1 MRYWRN
7 PNFRNTIT
15 VEEAISSEAGGFIE
29 YIVDN
34 PSTLGIDTNS
44 ELYKFL
50 EYINNKFP
58 VNFGATR
65 NIIDEHIFSHHSIL
79 EMLPAFAYE
88 SINKDSSGNYIK
100 VVNMSAIAEEILNVL
115 ATNLYKYKTLLATTE
130 LDYNPIWNVDSEE
143 TSTEDR
149 GARQE
154 TTFHGEKL
162 TNYSTG
168 QQTNYHNEG
177 NKKET
182 DVIGSQTDTLVR
194 AEENN
199 TNGLNVPEGAQGNI
213 GKVETVTNY
222 NTQMDNVSDW
232 YYHDRSEKV
241 TQGYTEFHD
250 KSYGQNA
257 DGTNGD
263 VSVKGG
269 HTDTITQ
276 DAYQNTD
283 VLGNR
288 ADSETVN
295 PYNDTLNKNQ
305 YQDSIHIV
313 RQGNIGTKTSQS
325 MIKEEREIAKFNV
338 IKIIAKDIVKEIT
351 FGIYY

>member
-65 NIIDEHIFSHHSIL
+65 NVIDEYIFSHHSIL
-79 EMLPAFAYE
+79 EMLPMFAYE
-88 SINKDSSGNYIK
+88 SINKDSSGNYIN
-100 VVNMSAIAEEILNVL
+100 VVDMSAIAEEILNVL

-143 TSTEDR
+143 TSTENR

-154 TTFHGEKL
+154 STNHGAKTTTNTYASRNNSYTHGSEKETTKVPQITTTENKGAVQS
-162 TNYSTG
+162 TNGIQS
-168 QQTNYHNEG
+168 G
-177 NKKET
+177 NKTET
-182 DVIGSQTDTLVR
+182 I
-194 AEENN
+194 
-199 TNGLNVPEGAQGNI
+199 TNL
-213 GKVETVTNY
+213 
-222 NTQMDNVSDW
+222 NTQMDDTANF
-232 YYHDRSEKV
+232 YN
-241 TQGYTEFHD
+241 HD
-250 KSYGQNA
+250 KSIRETSPYSEFNNTLARTDSSSTSAHNIELDKDSYTDNESLGA
-257 DGTNGD
+257 
-263 VSVKGG
+263 
-269 HTDTITQ
+269 HTDTEGVG
-276 DAYQNTD
+276 AHTD
-283 VLGNR
+283 
-288 ADSETVN
+288 TV
-295 PYNDTLNKNQ
+295 NKNQ

-338 IKIIAKDIVKEIT
+338 IKIIAKDIVKEIA

>member
-1 MRYWRN
+1 
-7 PNFRNTIT
+7 
-15 VEEAISSEAGGFIE
+15 
-29 YIVDN
+29 
-34 PSTLGIDTNS
+34 
-44 ELYKFL
+44 
-50 EYINNKFP
+50 
-58 VNFGATR
+58 
-65 NIIDEHIFSHHSIL
+65 
-79 EMLPAFAYE
+79 
-88 SINKDSSGNYIK
+88 
-100 VVNMSAIAEEILNVL
+100 
-115 ATNLYKYKTLLATTE
+115 
-130 LDYNPIWNVDSEE
+130 
-143 TSTEDR
+143 
-149 GARQE
+149 
-154 TTFHGEKL
+154 
-162 TNYSTG
+162 
-168 QQTNYHNEG
+168 
-177 NKKET
+177 
-182 DVIGSQTDTLVR
+182 
-194 AEENN
+194 
-199 TNGLNVPEGAQGNI
+199 
-213 GKVETVTNY
+213 
-222 NTQMDNVSDW
+222 MDNVSDS

-283 VLGNR
+283 VLGSR